1 MTTDAA
7 QAPSPQ
13 LSYEVTLRD
22 DVTPPERIAQILESP
37 GFGKVFTDHMVVA
50 TWNADGGWGGAQV
63 RPYGPFQLDP
73 AAAVLHYAQEIFEGM
88 KAYRHADGSIW
99 TFRPE
104 ANAARFARSARR
116 LALPVL
122 PEADFVE
129 SLRQLVTVDQV
140 WVPAG
145 DAGEKSLYL
154 RPFMFAS
161 EAFLGVRPA
170 QQVTYS
176 VIASPAG
183 AYFPGGL
190 KPVTLWISTDYARA
204 GEGGTGAAKCGGN
217 YASSLAG
224 QLEGIEHGCDQAVFL
239 DSSTH
244 TYIEELGGMNL
255 FIVTKDGKI
264 VTPELTGT
272 ILEGVTRR
280 SILELAKELDLE
292 PEERRI
298 PIDEW
303 KDGAASGD
311 IVEVF
316 ACGTAAVITPVGEL
330 RWAGGSVDHR
340 RDGHEDH
347 YAEAIRNKLLD
358 IQYGRA
364 EDAHGW
370 LTRLV

>member
-1 MTTDAA
+1 MAG
-7 QAPSPQ
+7 
-13 LSYEVTLRD
+13 RD
-22 DVTPPERIAQILESP
+22 
-37 GFGKVFTDHMVVA
+37 
-50 TWNADGGWGGAQV
+50 AQV
-63 RPYGPFQLDP
+63 KPYGPFQLDP

-116 LALPVL
+116 LALPEL
-122 PEADFVE
+122 PEADFIE
-129 SLRQLVTVDQV
+129 SLRQLVAVDQA

-183 AYFPGGL
+183 AYFSGGL

-255 FIVTKDGKI
+255 FLVTKDGRI
-264 VTPELTGT
+264 ITPELTGT
-272 ILEGVTRR
+272 ILEGVTRS
-280 SILELAKELDLE
+280 SILEIAKELGPRARGAPHPDRGVE
-292 PEERRI
+292 GGRGERR
-298 PIDEW
+298 
-303 KDGAASGD
+303 
-311 IVEVF
+311 
-316 ACGTAAVITPVGEL
+316 
-330 RWAGGSVDHR
+330 HR
-340 RDGHEDH
+340 RDLRVRHRRRRH
-347 YAEAIRNKLLD
+347 P
-358 IQYGRA
+358 GRRA
-364 EDAHGW
+364 ALGRRLGRPPPRRPRGPLRRGDPRPAPRHPVRPRRGLARLADPPR
-370 LTRLV
+370 LTGRRRWGP